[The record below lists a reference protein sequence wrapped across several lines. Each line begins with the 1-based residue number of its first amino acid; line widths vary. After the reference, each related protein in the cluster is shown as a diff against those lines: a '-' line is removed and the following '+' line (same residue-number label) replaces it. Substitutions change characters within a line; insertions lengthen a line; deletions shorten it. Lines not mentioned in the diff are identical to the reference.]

1 MPTFSL
7 EREASERH
15 DAQALGLATFVQK
28 YKFVATLLMLS
39 DVLPP
44 LASLSRAFQKKDLD
58 YTLVKPL
65 VSGTRATLQNLKATP
80 GQHFAT
86 LDDVLGSN
94 LESFN
99 ISLPATDTFKTTI
112 YDRYIDVVD
121 NHLTRRFPNI
131 ELLEA
136 FSIFDG
142 QHWPDELQLY
152 GVEHLVTLADHFT
165 PTIVDLEK
173 LKCEWEMF
181 KNSACES
188 LPLRSMNAQEVM
200 ALLVEKTDLADLFPN
215 LFCIALIGLLI
226 PTSTADCE
234 RGFSALKRIK
244 TPLRNRLSNPICV
257 NLLFISIEGPTHDLL
272 SMGIQKKQK
281 NRHFKVTSDSR
292 TVIHVHKRSI
302 LVYTLKMM
310 FSYKYV
316 PCAMLVGVIK

>member
-1 MPTFSL
+1 
-7 EREASERH
+7 
-15 DAQALGLATFVQK
+15 
-28 YKFVATLLMLS
+28 
-39 DVLPP
+39 
-44 LASLSRAFQKKDLD
+44 
-58 YTLVKPL
+58 
-65 VSGTRATLQNLKATP
+65 
-80 GQHFAT
+80 
-86 LDDVLGSN
+86 
-94 LESFN
+94 
-99 ISLPATDTFKTTI
+99 
-112 YDRYIDVVD
+112 
-121 NHLTRRFPNI
+121 
-131 ELLEA
+131 
-136 FSIFDG
+136 
-142 QHWPDELQLY
+142 
-152 GVEHLVTLADHFT
+152 
-165 PTIVDLEK
+165 
-173 LKCEWEMF
+173 MF

-215 LFCIALIGLLI
+215 LFRIALIGLLI

-244 TPLRNRLSNPICV
+244 TPLRNRLNNPICV

-316 PCAMLVGVIK
+316 PCAMLVGVIT

>member
-44 LASLSRAFQKKDLD
+44 LARAFQKKDLD

-86 LDDVLGSN
+86 LDVLGSN

-136 FSIFDG
+136 FSICNTG
-142 QHWPDELQLY
+142 L
-152 GVEHLVTLADHFT
+152 
-165 PTIVDLEK
+165 
-173 LKCEWEMF
+173 
-181 KNSACES
+181 
-188 LPLRSMNAQEVM
+188 MNYSYM
-200 ALLVEKTDLADLFPN
+200 A
-215 LFCIALIGLLI
+215 
-226 PTSTADCE
+226 
-234 RGFSALKRIK
+234 
-244 TPLRNRLSNPICV
+244 
-257 NLLFISIEGPTHDLL
+257 
-272 SMGIQKKQK
+272 
-281 NRHFKVTSDSR
+281 
-292 TVIHVHKRSI
+292 
-302 LVYTLKMM
+302 
-310 FSYKYV
+310 
-316 PCAMLVGVIK
+316 